1 MPPTLPPSAA
11 KVVSAQ
17 PTVIDI
23 DDKELM
29 VVKTVRLVPPL
40 FFTSPFRQSTHR
52 STENVYTIT
61 NTNIFKVE
69 DELMPVIPAFVLER
83 GVEFKHS
90 TLYDAEGKAVIG
102 LSWALGAGNV
112 TMVAK
117 ARVEGYL
124 AVGFQ
129 VIQHILAF

>member
-11 KVVSAQ
+11 KLVSDQ

-29 VVKTVRLVPPL
+29 VVKTVPPR
-40 FFTSPFRQSTHR
+40 SPHFLPFKSASIYTPIRQKRTH
-52 STENVYTIT
+52 NHG
-61 NTNIFKVE
+61 NTNIHKVE
-69 DELMPVIPAFVLER
+69 DELMPVIPAFLLER

-90 TLYDAEGKAVIG
+90 TLYDAEGEAVIG
-102 LSWALGAGNV
+102 LSWALGASNV

-129 VIQHILAF
+129 VI